1 MLKNNFCDASEVAL
15 NVHQSAKNSVDFP
28 ITEVV
33 RKNFYRKYFF
43 QKYPCAINQSINHG
57 KNQSIPVQELR

>member
-1 MLKNNFCDASEVAL
+1 MPKNNFCDASKAAL
-15 NVHQSAKNSVDFP
+15 NVRQSAKNSVDFA

-43 QKYPCAINQSINHG
+43 
-57 KNQSIPVQELR
+57 